1 MNLPVHSGPAEC
13 KLEGRTFRCPNHH
26 NHTIPSFEKFQWT
39 WAIFQP
45 ESCFTLFALTS
56 YFAFGTKARERGP
69 SSPLIKLPQLA
80 EGEGLPEKSPFREV
94 LAVLPVYARG
104 FAPLSLSPSFTK
116 AREAVSSAIRYIKV
130 KEGIF
135 WLQNL
140 THGQVPKNSRRR

>member
-13 KLEGRTFRCPNHH
+13 KLEGRTFRCPYRH
-26 NHTIPSFEKFQWT
+26 NHIIPFFEKFQWT
-39 WAIFQP
+39 WAKFQP
-45 ESCFTLFALTS
+45 ESCFPLLTLNS

-69 SSPLIKLPQLA
+69 SSPLIKLPEMA

-116 AREAVSSAIRYIKV
+116 AREAVKSAIRNIKV
-130 KEGIF
+130 KEGVF
-135 WLQNL
+135 WLQKVI
-140 THGQVPKNSRRR
+140 HGQVPKNSRRR